1 MEVEGSLRRSIF
13 METTGSR
20 EASST
25 CGGNGD
31 GSRSRDQAMTDASR
45 FVRQKFSSRAWLGR
59 SARPRRS
66 AHPGK
71 NAQPEVVGQNSQ
83 PVWQN

>member
-13 METTGSR
+13 MEATGSR

-31 GSRSRDQAMTDASR
+31 GSRSRDQAMTDVHPREILLMCLARKECSAKKKCSPKKECSAR
-45 FVRQKFSSRAWLGR
+45 SSR
-59 SARPRRS
+59 
-66 AHPGK
+66 
-71 NAQPEVVGQNSQ
+71 PE
-83 PVWQN
+83 